1 MRGGD
6 GGGGE
11 GTTRTVVEVWRRLR
25 GWRRAKGLRGMR
37 GSGVAAARLTWQ
49 VRECAQPAYL
59 AQASVDRKHGRVNG
73 IAREMRLFTIRSW
86 EKRG

>member
-11 GTTRTVVEVWRRLR
+11 ETPRTVVEVWRRLR

-49 VRECAQPAYL
+49 VRECA
-59 AQASVDRKHGRVNG
+59 
-73 IAREMRLFTIRSW
+73 
-86 EKRG
+86 